1 TLAVTWG
8 IVLLAGPPFEGEI
21 TRWTA
26 VTLGALLLTL
36 IGALVDIRGVSL
48 TIRLVLQGAAVAAV
62 IATLPADLQFVPML
76 PWWLERAALLVGGV
90 WFINLVNFMDG
101 IDWMTVAEVVPVTGG
116 IVALGLMGVVPAFA
130 ALLAVALLGAT
141 LGFAPFNKPVAKLF
155 LGDSG
160 SLPIGLLLGALLLQV
175 AVRGHLAAA
184 LLLPLYYLADAT
196 VTLARRALAGER
208 VWEAHRTHFYH
219 RARDHGFT
227 VFDVVSRVF
236 AVNLI
241 LVALALA
248 SLSTPGTISFAWLA
262 VGAVIVGWLLSS
274 FAWAKR

>member
-1 TLAVTWG
+1 LTSGGLIAAIRPTLTSYALAHPNFRSSHVAPTPQGAGIGVVLATLAVTWG

-101 IDWMTVAEVVPVTGG
+101 IDWMTV
-116 IVALGLMGVVPAFA
+116 
-130 ALLAVALLGAT
+130 
-141 LGFAPFNKPVAKLF
+141 
-155 LGDSG
+155 
-160 SLPIGLLLGALLLQV
+160 
-175 AVRGHLAAA
+175 
-184 LLLPLYYLADAT
+184 
-196 VTLARRALAGER
+196 
-208 VWEAHRTHFYH
+208 
-219 RARDHGFT
+219 
-227 VFDVVSRVF
+227 
-236 AVNLI
+236 
-241 LVALALA
+241 
-248 SLSTPGTISFAWLA
+248 
-262 VGAVIVGWLLSS
+262 
-274 FAWAKR
+274 